1 MVAVPAGL
9 GQIVAQLAVG
19 QRGGVQAGICTG
31 LIQCHRVKG
40 GKHADI
46 RQDGGIVLAVAVA
59 VGADVLHQTDV
70 EAGAACADGGGI
82 LGHLAVQHLVGAVV
96 LRVDGVKV
104 AGTDAAAAALALCL
118 INDGLVVLVVGDG
131 VRAALLGAAVAA
143 AAQALLHRRV
153 TGSVLLHLARAG
165 TAAHADILDGT
176 AEAGGLVALEVGQA
190 DEHIRVHD
198 GTADL
203 GGLAVFAA
211 RHRHLHLIGA
221 AQTVGDEHLTAGG
234 HGPEA
239 VELGTGQ
246 VFQRVLAA
254 ARVQGVAVGQERQT
268 ALLLAQVGHGLGVV
282 GAQVS
287 QVAQLPEM
295 HFDGHEL
302 AVHVNVLDAGGDA
315 QTAQLFRQADLD
327 GTAEIRVI
335 DLGCFHCVFL
345 S

>member
-9 GQIVAQLAVG
+9 GQIAAQLAVG

-59 VGADVLHQTDV
+59 VGADVLHQCHM
-70 EAGAACADGGGI
+70 EAGAVVADRSGV
-82 LGHLAVQHLVGAVV
+82 LGHLPVQLLVGAFVGGIH
-96 LRVDGVKV
+96 GVKA
-104 AGTDAAAAALALCL
+104 AGTDAAAAALALVVV
-118 INDGLVVLVVGDG
+118 DDSLVLLVVGNG
-131 VRAALLGAAVAA
+131 VGAALLGAAVAA
-143 AAQALLHRRV
+143 PAQALLHCRLA
-153 TGSVLLHLARAG
+153 GGVLLHLAGPGA
-165 TAAHADILDGT
+165 AAHADVLDGT
-176 AEAGGLVALEVGQA
+176 PKAGGLVALEVGQA

-198 GTADL
+198 GAADL

-221 AQTVGDEHLTAGG
+221 AQTVGDEHLTAGS

-254 ARVQGVAVGQERQT
+254 TRVQGIAVGQERHT

-315 QTAQLFRQADLD
+315 QTAQLFRQA
-327 GTAEIRVI
+327 GAHRTAEIRVI

-345 S
+345 P